1 MFIGDA
7 EFVYELLSPR
17 FVFDVGFHFE
27 IELGVKGGT
36 VHVEV
41 TAGMVWRE
49 IPLGMLI
56 WSTRV
61 EGQVRMPW
69 CAFRA

>member
-1 MFIGDA
+1 MSMFIGDA

-17 FVFDVGFHFE
+17 FVFHVGFHFE

-41 TAGMVWRE
+41 TASRDGLAGDSPGDVDLVDSGGRA
-49 IPLGMLI
+49 
-56 WSTRV
+56 
-61 EGQVRMPW
+61 GQRMP
-69 CAFRA
+69 